1 MIRLFLAS
9 TAVAT
14 LAGCST
20 GSFSMASNTPSAA
33 GMYGQTQQTAFGSNG
48 VATTNSQVD
57 PVTGQRIVTGGSFSV
72 GNTPASPAMTNAMIG
87 NWTLSDSYARNCT
100 LSFSVSPLAGTSG
113 ALQAN
118 QTGFCSNEFS
128 GLAGW
133 MVAGNGVVLTDA
145 TGQLRGQLVADN
157 AGAYLGT
164 VNTMFGPTTVKL
176 SRGGV

>member
-1 MIRLFLAS
+1 MIRLLLAS
-9 TAVAT
+9 AAVLA

-20 GSFSMASNTPSAA
+20 GSFSMASNAPPST
-33 GMYGQTQQTAFGSNG
+33 GMYGQSQQTAFGSNG

-72 GNTPASPAMTNAMIG
+72 GTAAASPAMTNAMIG

-100 LSFSVSPLAGTSG
+100 LAFSVAPLAGSSG

-128 GLAGW
+128 ALAGW
-133 MVAGNGVVLTDA
+133 MIAGNGVVLTDA
-145 TGQLRGQLVADN
+145 SGQLRGQLVADN